1 MASKEKIALEEKTTL
16 MEKLGKVVNIAANA
30 IMMNVLFLVACIPL
44 VTIGAAW
51 NALFSAVRYTIRGDR
66 WFEGF
71 KAGFKTRFWRSTLSW
86 IIMLIP
92 IGFFILSDVV
102 APLLTE
108 SGELVA
114 LNSLGVE
121 TIVRLVFACL
131 ITLMLAGFN
140 GALILLNVYIPTKVG
155 DWVSNGAKMFFKVPL
170 QLAFVGLLM
179 WFPLLLAFLLFQYF
193 FYFIMVFIVA
203 YYMLVAMGITM
214 LMKNT
219 LIEFL
224 QEARTEGTLLQEEGK
239 QKEDFEESSEDK

>member
-1 MASKEKIALEEKTTL
+1 MEEKTTL
-16 MEKLGKVVNIAANA
+16 MEKLGKVVNVAANA
-30 IMMNVLFLVACIPL
+30 IMMNVLFLLACAPI

-51 NALFSAVRYTIRGDR
+51 NALFSAVRYSIRGDR

-71 KAGFKTRFWRSTLSW
+71 KFGFKTRFWRSTLSW

-92 IGFFILSDVV
+92 IGFFVLSDVV

-114 LNSLGVE
+114 FSTLGTE

-155 DWVSNGAKMFFKVPL
+155 DWVNNGAKMFFKAPL

-203 YYMLVAMGITM
+203 YYMLAAMGITM

-219 LIEFL
+219 LIDFL
-224 QEARTEGTLLQEEGK
+224 QTAREEGTLLQEEGK
-239 QKEDFEESSEDK
+239 QKDFAERSDDE